1 MKKLFIAFLLITNQS
16 YGQNNNITIS
26 GNIKGIGNDT
36 VYVWKYLMSDIDN
49 IVKDT
54 IFAKSDKFIYR
65 TFLAESAAIAIIPNS
80 SFIKRISGRNYMP
93 QGRFIELFVSP
104 KDNLKIS
111 GKLEPYYID
120 YSVKGGLLNT
130 EYAIRRND
138 FKNPEIEV
146 AKIELRRDSL
156 SVFPEKKEESNKLF
170 DERLKKQSE
179 VTTIKLK
186 FIKNNLNNDI
196 SAYYLSRLSLDTFA
210 KYYPMLS
217 ENVRLGFFKEVLINQ
232 YETYLKYIAAKKAEK
247 ELEKGS
253 LVPDF
258 QLKNI
263 DGQNYSLSNFKGK
276 FIVLDFWGTWCGPC
290 IAEMP
295 KLKATHKAFKDKV
308 TFIGIACNDTI
319 EAIKK
324 AIKVHQIDWLQ
335 LVNTNE
341 NDVSVLYGVQAYP
354 TKIIL
359 DENLKFIKRFVGMDE
374 DFYKLLEDLT
384 K

>member
-1 MKKLFIAFLLITNQS
+1 MTNYS
-16 YGQNNNITIS
+16 YGQNNNIAIS

-36 VYVWKYLMSDIDN
+36 VYVWRYLISDIKN

-54 IFAKSDKFIYR
+54 IFAKADKFIYR
-65 TFLAESAAIAIIPNS
+65 TSLNESAAIAIIPNT
-80 SFIKRISGRNYMP
+80 SFINRISGHKYMP

-104 KDNLKIS
+104 KDNLQIT
-111 GKLEPYYID
+111 GRLEPYYLD
-120 YSVKGGLLNT
+120 YLVKGSLLNT
-130 EYAIRRND
+130 DYSIRRND

-146 AKIELRRDSL
+146 AKIELQRDSL
-156 SVFPEKKEESNKLF
+156 SAFPERKEESNKLF

-179 VTTIKLK
+179 VTNIKLK
-186 FIKNNLNNDI
+186 FIENNLNNDI

-210 KYYPMLS
+210 KYYPMLT
-217 ENVRLGFFKEVLINQ
+217 ENVRSGFFKEVLVNK

-247 ELEKGS
+247 DMEKGS
-253 LVPDF
+253 LAPDF

-295 KLKATHKAFKDKV
+295 KLKATHKALKDKV
-308 TFIGIACNDTI
+308 TFIGIACKDTD

-335 LVNTNE
+335 LVNSDE
-341 NDVSVLYGVQAYP
+341 NDISVLYGVQAYP
-354 TKIIL
+354 TKIVL

-374 DFYKLLEDLT
+374 EFYKLLEDLT
-384 K
+384 R

>member
-1 MKKLFIAFLLITNQS
+1 MKKLLIAFLLITNHS
-16 YGQNNNITIS
+16 FGQNNNITIS
-26 GNIKGIGNDT
+26 GNIKGIENDT
-36 VYVWKYLMSDIDN
+36 VFVWRYLISDINN

-54 IFAKSDKFIYR
+54 IFAKADKFIYR
-65 TFLAESAAIAIIPNS
+65 TSLDEPAAIAIIPNT
-80 SFIKRISGRNYMP
+80 SFINRISGHKYLP
-93 QGRFIELFVSP
+93 QGRFIELFVTP
-104 KDNLKIS
+104 KDNLKIT
-111 GKLEPYYID
+111 GKLEPYYLDYLVKGSTISND
-120 YSVKGGLLNT
+120 YS
-130 EYAIRRND
+130 IRRKD

-146 AKIELRRDSL
+146 AKIELKRDSL
-156 SVFPEKKEESNKLF
+156 SAFPEKKEESNKLF

-186 FIKNNLNNDI
+186 YIKNNLNNDI

-210 KYYPMLS
+210 EYYPMLT
-217 ENVRLGFFKEVLINQ
+217 ENVRSGFFNEVLVNK

-247 ELEKGS
+247 DMEKGS
-253 LVPDF
+253 LAPDF

-295 KLKATHKAFKDKV
+295 KLKATHKALKDKV
-308 TFIGIACNDTI
+308 TFIGIACNDTD

-354 TKIIL
+354 TKIVL

-374 DFYKLLEDLT
+374 EFYKLLEDLT
-384 K
+384 R